1 MRFKDNCQV
10 FVRPLQETG
19 VCVCVFCMFV
29 CMYVCLFVRVC
40 LFVCVFLCLSVCAR
54 KTRKVRIRVCARCMK
69 WALIG
74 TIVFISP
81 HVKTLSCFSSRV
93 FQWYDSVPC
102 LFEKSLGGRIYTFAN
117 DRCCWF
123 ICLFDTNNCLTW
135 AVKSNTGPAFV
146 GEHQLHLKCCI
157 LV

>member
-81 HVKTLSCFSSRV
+81 HVKTLSASAQECFSGTTQCHVSSRSHLV
-93 FQWYDSVPC
+93 AAFIHLRTTAAVG
-102 LFEKSLGGRIYTFAN
+102 LFASLIQT
-117 DRCCWF
+117 
-123 ICLFDTNNCLTW
+123 T
-135 AVKSNTGPAFV
+135 VSHGP
-146 GEHQLHLKCCI
+146 
-157 LV
+157 